1 MPAEAPSPVA
11 APALAAAAAAAARCA
26 VPTLEEVEEE
36 LRAQKIAD
44 EQEAIRI
51 RIREQQ
57 VSSTH

>member
-11 APALAAAAAAAARCA
+11 APALAAAAAARCA